1 MDKTGTLTDNVFAL
15 EYIHIADGVDKGLVE
30 KSIIAYIKSG
40 GKSSQTIEAIEKVYT
55 EVYDGTIIC
64 DLSFPSSRQFGAVK
78 IKDEFGERVI
88 LAGAPDVFLPYLTRA
103 EDKAWVQKYLDT
115 EAVIGKRLICLAQSE
130 SMMLS
135 EHLDGIKLQGLAIFT
150 LSNNLR
156 EGVKEAV
163 TFFQERG
170 VIIRIISGDNPKTV
184 VATATTAGVQGTEMV
199 VIGSE
204 MEGWSDVDY
213 LKNVHQFRIF
223 ARIKPEQKEKIIVAL
238 KQDGFTAMIGDGA
251 NDALA
256 IKKAD
261 LGIAMFDGAQ
271 ATRQL
276 APVVLVRNSF
286 ADLPDGVRFADSVIQ
301 NIEIFASIFF
311 NQTFV
316 GFFFFMILTM
326 FGYSFPFT
334 PLNITFVNYFTVGLP
349 GFFIFYW
356 ILQPVYKDTFKES
369 KSFLRQ
375 VIPFALISAVP
386 QAIIAT
392 FAYFSSLEHIKVH
405 GPTSLV
411 VVSIIILGVLFFMHT
426 PMVYSGPTT
435 KLQKKQ
441 LVLMIVVEIISVV
454 IFINIKPIAAFYNLS
469 VPSLHSV
476 LELVPMIV
484 LYAAIQYWITGK
496 YFAKRITP
504 VS

>member
-1 MDKTGTLTDNVFAL
+1 M
-15 EYIHIADGVDKGLVE
+15 
-30 KSIIAYIKSG
+30 
-40 GKSSQTIEAIEKVYT
+40 
-55 EVYDGTIIC
+55 
-64 DLSFPSSRQFGAVK
+64 
-78 IKDEFGERVI
+78 
-88 LAGAPDVFLPYLTRA
+88 
-103 EDKAWVQKYLDT
+103 
-115 EAVIGKRLICLAQSE
+115 E
-130 SMMLS
+130 SW
-135 EHLDGIKLQGLAIFT
+135 
-150 LSNNLR
+150 
-156 EGVKEAV
+156 
-163 TFFQERG
+163 
-170 VIIRIISGDNPKTV
+170 GD
-184 VATATTAGVQGTEMV
+184 A
-199 VIGSE
+199 
-204 MEGWSDVDY
+204 DY

-316 GFFFFMILTM
+316 GFFLFMILTV

-356 ILQPVYKDTFKES
+356 ILQPVYKDTLKES

-375 VIPFALISAVP
+375 VVPFALISAVP

-484 LYAAIQYWITGK
+484 LYAAVQYWITRK